1 MTSVSVG
8 APVPSESRRW
18 SGPELLALAASQGGA
33 YLGFGL
39 QYALLTPFVLELG
52 VPVRWASIIWLGG
65 PITVFSTL
73 QRSAIKAKRIAVS
86 FPNEAMSVL
95 RCLVFFGVVAY
106 GAAMKS
112 SMSALRS
119 IVNGTGS
126 QAPGL
131 SQMQLAVQQLLGN
144 AGSPGM
150 TDFSAQLDKVI
161 EEQMKKA
168 VLTSKGTLQTELD
181 GHYSSGYDACD
192 ASLSTSQGTDG
203 VLDKKTSVFTAAA
216 AQHKTCRTQEAA
228 DATAKDT
235 CDSQESELKTKKEAA
250 CKVVSDYDS
259 STVTN
264 CARQGGESYVTYTGR
279 LVVYYQA
286 ELEKAKKAEELCETA
301 TKDYDAKVA
310 ECTGLK
316 SEWEKQRAA
325 CNTQQE
331 TMDTASCTV
340 LSTSATVC
348 EEYAACNEKATTSYN
363 SDKSSVQSQEASLK
377 SEWIAL
383 MHMQCLLG
391 VFSKSDNERAAA
403 MKACNDKDFQPAA
416 DAALSLTYPAKVPRD
431 PKSCA
436 SASNTVQSASYA
448 ETHYDTLPSNAQAKT
463 CIAECCAK
471 CDSFTCPWG
480 YAQKDNAQNIFGAL
494 RDECCEESLLLQ
506 GSHLVTDENQIRLI
520 SGWMQQFGW
529 ATSGWTLCYRK
540 STHGGTGS
548 TWHSQ
553 CNNKG
558 KTISIIKLSTG
569 RVIGGMTSIPW
580 KGANSRY
587 WSSSYGKGALFS
599 LTNSFLHTVKNTN
612 YVTYDRA
619 DYGPCF
625 GGGHDFVIYNTW
637 GGYCNIGHSYNCRVG
652 SYAKSDCRNDF
663 CGNYNSWSVQE
674 LETYYLN

>member
-52 VPVRWASIIWLGG
+52 VPVRWASIIWL
-65 PITVFSTL
+65 VFSTL

-301 TKDYDAKVA
+301 TKARVVHAILNHLHVDHLLLQVFRSFNLQGLPTLGASGWGLGCFLQEPGLQCVCFVPTPSSPHQGYFYVGSSISGELYIYEVPLLEEGQKVA
-310 ECTGLK
+310 SSVRVWSPLKGNPRLTGLEYHEGYIFV
-316 SEWEKQRAA
+316 SYDEG
-325 CNTQQE
+325 
-331 TMDTASCTV
+331 
-340 LSTSATVC
+340 LSTHVLIFRVLASGMPGELL
-348 EEYAACNEKATTSYN
+348 EEHQVDVVHGSGVAARQVSEEKWEIFFVSGEKMKIYGYGFRFVTGFEPHDFCAESFQAP
-363 SDKSSVQSQEASLK
+363 KAHFAKARGGSL
-377 SEWIAL
+377 AGL
-383 MHMQCLLG
+383 VAVMLLG
-391 VFSKSDNERAAA
+391 VVD
-403 MKACNDKDFQPAA
+403 
-416 DAALSLTYPAKVPRD
+416 
-431 PKSCA
+431 
-436 SASNTVQSASYA
+436 
-448 ETHYDTLPSNAQAKT
+448 
-463 CIAECCAK
+463 
-471 CDSFTCPWG
+471 
-480 YAQKDNAQNIFGAL
+480 GAL
-494 RDECCEESLLLQ
+494 
-506 GSHLVTDENQIRLI
+506 
-520 SGWMQQFGW
+520 
-529 ATSGWTLCYRK
+529 
-540 STHGGTGS
+540 
-548 TWHSQ
+548 
-553 CNNKG
+553 
-558 KTISIIKLSTG
+558 
-569 RVIGGMTSIPW
+569 
-580 KGANSRY
+580 
-587 WSSSYGKGALFS
+587 
-599 LTNSFLHTVKNTN
+599 
-612 YVTYDRA
+612 
-619 DYGPCF
+619 
-625 GGGHDFVIYNTW
+625 
-637 GGYCNIGHSYNCRVG
+637 
-652 SYAKSDCRNDF
+652 
-663 CGNYNSWSVQE
+663 
-674 LETYYLN
+674 